1 MIKPIANVTN
11 NLNTGTFILTFSA
24 GAATYFADRD
34 ALKGS
39 LGESL
44 REVRPTVF
52 FGVPRVFEKIAQKMQ
67 ELGKSATPLQRSIG
81 SWAKKTGLEH
91 NLKKLES
98 GDEAEYS
105 RGHKL
110 SYPVAK
116 KFVFSKVKQ
125 KLGLDRCRWICGG
138 GAPFSRETLEYY
150 LSLDIK
156 VYEMYGLSETCGPH
170 TGNHPALHKF
180 ETVGP
185 SITGCRT
192 KIHEPDNGTGQG
204 TYNYQMQYFLY
215 FLLSE
220 QTITDRWRL

>member
-1 MIKPIANVTN
+1 
-11 NLNTGTFILTFSA
+11 
-24 GAATYFADRD
+24 
-34 ALKGS
+34 
-39 LGESL
+39 
-44 REVRPTVF
+44 
-52 FGVPRVFEKIAQKMQ
+52 MQ

-105 RGHKL
+105 RGHKI

-138 GAPFSRETLEYY
+138 GAPFSRETLEYF

-156 VYEMYGLSETCGPH
+156 LFEMYGLSETCGPH

-204 TYNYQMQYFLY
+204 KYSCQMQYFHH
-215 FLLSE
+215 FLVPKNSTYNDVWYLSLNNLISSFSGE
-220 QTITDRWRL
+220 VCMSSRNVMMGYLFCPDKTKEAIDKEGWLHSGNSYVPQIKT